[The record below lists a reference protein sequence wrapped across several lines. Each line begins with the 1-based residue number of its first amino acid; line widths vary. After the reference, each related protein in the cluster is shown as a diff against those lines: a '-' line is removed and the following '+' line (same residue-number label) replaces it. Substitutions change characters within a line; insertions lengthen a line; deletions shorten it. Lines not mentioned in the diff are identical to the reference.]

1 MFESF
6 EIVNFTPVSAFV
18 GGLVIGL
25 AALWMMLAQ
34 GRIAG
39 ISGLCAGVFQPRAA
53 GNLPWQL
60 AFLFGLLVAGASS
73 GLWAGEGISSY
84 GLSRSQPALIVAG
97 LLVGFG
103 TRMGSGCTSGHGI
116 CGLARLSPRSMV
128 ATGVFM
134 TSGFVVASLITNLSG
149 GAL

>member
-1 MFESF
+1 MFESL

-39 ISGLCAGVFQPRAA
+39 VSGICAGVFRPRAG
-53 GNLPWQL
+53 GNLPWQI
-60 AFLFGLLVAGASS
+60 AFLLGLVMAGATA

-84 GLSRSQPALIVAG
+84 GLSRSQPALIIAG

-103 TRMGSGCTSGHGI
+103 TRLGSGCTSGHGI

-128 ATGVFM
+128 ATGPFM
-134 TSGFVVASLITNLSG
+134 VSGFVVAGLITNLAG